1 MKFLIVGF
9 GSIGR
14 RHFENLLSLGERDI
28 LFLRTYKSTLEDED
42 LSDFQVETDLE
53 SALAHKPDAVII
65 ANPSAFHLD
74 AAIPAARQGC
84 HILLEKPISHS
95 IDRVYD
101 FSQIV
106 QETGSRVL
114 MGFQFRYHPNLKK
127 IKELLDDEK
136 IGRILSF
143 RSHWGE
149 YLPNWHPWEDF
160 RLSYA
165 ARKDLG
171 GGVLLTLV
179 S

>member
-28 LFLRTYKSTLEDED
+28 LFLRTYKSTLEDKD
-42 LSDFQVETDLE
+42 LADFQVETDLE

-95 IDRVYD
+95 MR
-101 FSQIV
+101 
-106 QETGSRVL
+106 
-114 MGFQFRYHPNLKK
+114 
-127 IKELLDDEK
+127 
-136 IGRILSF
+136 
-143 RSHWGE
+143 
-149 YLPNWHPWEDF
+149 
-160 RLSYA
+160 
-165 ARKDLG
+165 
-171 GGVLLTLV
+171 
-179 S
+179 